1 MLEFLKMTIGSL
13 FIIRP
18 VQPEDLEQVLE
29 VYRQCEDFLALGPTP
44 RASVEMVLGDLKISQ
59 EAGGIFCGIYKDSQD
74 MIGVLDYIPQN
85 FEGNP
90 DWAFI
95 ELLMI
100 AAPHRRKGLG
110 KEIVQLVE
118 KEIVQNPRIT
128 DILLGVQVNN
138 PGAQEFWRKVGYQI
152 ISGPV
157 DCGDGTTAYRLC
169 KHPHPP
175 PIA

>member
-1 MLEFLKMTIGSL
+1 MTIIGSS

-18 VQPEDLEQVLE
+18 VRPDELDWVLE
-29 VYRQCEDFLALGPTP
+29 VYRQCEDFLALGPVP
-44 RASVEMVLGDLKISQ
+44 LASMEMVLSDLQISK
-59 EAGGIFCGIYKDSQD
+59 EAGGIFCGIFKNDGE

-90 DWAFI
+90 DCAFI

-118 KEIVQNPRIT
+118 KEIMQNPRIQ
-128 DILLGVQVNN
+128 DVLSGVQVNN
-138 PGAQEFWRKVGYQI
+138 LDAIEFWQKAGYLI
-152 ISGPV
+152 ISGPMLWE
-157 DCGDGTTAYRLC
+157 DGTTVYRLS
-169 KHPHPP
+169 KHLSGQHS
-175 PIA
+175 